1 MVHVRVRLVVVLAL
15 VVASA
20 ASAAYEPRLPWRQDG
35 RRQQVWVTVDLVLA
49 GGMLGAQRLPW
60 TRYRFLPGTLPCF
73 GLRGPRAGV
82 GLEFRNGPGLAIGTT
97 VRDYDISA
105 RQWSLL
111 PVTLRA
117 SWNTGYDARWH
128 HSSVYASATLHHTHT
143 YYGPSLPIPA
153 PILQNEF
160 GAGVAITNI
169 IVSAWAELRVRL
181 TDSPSV
187 GPSVGLAVGLD
198 LGGTYGLGRSA
209 TPEY

>member
-1 MVHVRVRLVVVLAL
+1 MGTWLAAVLAL
-15 VVASA
+15 AAASA
-20 ASAAYEPRLPWRQDG
+20 ASEGYEPSLPWRQD
-35 RRQQVWVTVDLVLA
+35 RKRPQVWITTDLVLA
-49 GGMLGAQRLPW
+49 GGVLGCQRLPW
-60 TRYRFLPGTLPCF
+60 IRYRSLPKTLPCF

-82 GLEFRNGPGLAIGTT
+82 GLEFQNGPGLAISTT
-97 VRDYDISA
+97 VLDNDLSA

-117 SWNTGYDARWH
+117 SWNMSYDARWH
-128 HSSVYASATLHHTHT
+128 HRSVYASATLHHTHT

-160 GAGVAITNI
+160 GAGVAITSSV
-169 IVSAWAELRVRL
+169 VSTWAEFRVRL

-198 LGGTYGLGRSA
+198 LGGTYGLGRSP

>member
-1 MVHVRVRLVVVLAL
+1 MRVRARLIAFLSLAA
-15 VVASA
+15 ASA
-20 ASAAYEPRLPWRQDG
+20 ASAAYEPSLPWRQDSK
-35 RRQQVWVTVDLVLA
+35 RQHVAITVDLVLA
-49 GGMLGAQRLPW
+49 GGVLGAQRLPW
-60 TRYRFLPGTLPCF
+60 TRYRFLPKTLPCL

-82 GLEFRNGPGLAIGTT
+82 GLELRNGPGLAIGTT

-117 SWNTGYDARWH
+117 SWNTCYDARWH

-143 YYGPSLPIPA
+143 YYGPSLPLP
-153 PILQNEF
+153 PPLLQNEF

-169 IVSAWAELRVRL
+169 VVSTWAEFRVRL

>member
-1 MVHVRVRLVVVLAL
+1 MCVRARLAVVLAL
-15 VVASA
+15 AAASA
-20 ASAAYEPRLPWRQDG
+20 ASEGYDPSLQWRQN
-35 RRQQVWVTVDLVLA
+35 RRRPQVLITTDLVLA
-49 GGMLGAQRLPW
+49 GGVLGCQRLPW
-60 TRYRFLPGTLPCF
+60 IRYRFLPKTLPCF

-82 GLEFRNGPGLAIGTT
+82 GLEFQNGPGLAISTT
-97 VRDYDISA
+97 VRDDDISA